1 VATQSGFS
9 PLVRFADFELDLR
22 TGELR
27 RDGTSLKLQPQP
39 AKVLVLLVSRAG
51 EIVTRQDL
59 ARQVWGSETFV
70 DFERGLN
77 FAIRQIRSALEDDA
91 DHPRFLETLPKR
103 GYRFT
108 APVSVPAAPPE
119 EIESPALTPAPVRL
133 PRPRRL
139 VLRYV
144 LACLAAAAIAITLP
158 FVFDWGHIRQRW
170 SSAASSPRIES
181 VAVLPLQ
188 NLSRDPE
195 QEYFSDGMTDELITE
210 LAKFGRLRVIS
221 HTSVERYKGAKRS
234 LPEIARE
241 LGVDA
246 IVEGTVVRAGDRV
259 RITAQLIE
267 ARSDRHLWAESYE
280 RDLRDVLGLQDEVAE
295 RIATAVGINLAAGDQ
310 TRMASTR
317 VVDSAAHEAYLKGNF
332 YWNRSNCEGS
342 KRALEYFQQAVDKDS
357 NFAPAYLGLAQ
368 SYFTLGDWGC
378 WPHHEAFAKSKAQAL
393 RAIELDHN
401 LGAAY
406 TWLGMLAFFYE
417 WEWQNAEKEFRQAI
431 ELDPNYSFAH
441 LSYAVFLVTM
451 GKPEQAFVEMRRAH
465 ELDPTSELTN
475 MVSVHVLYLARQYD
489 QAIEQAKV
497 AIELN
502 PGSWGSYI
510 WLGESYERKG
520 MYEQASAAYLK
531 SKALEGLGPE
541 ELAAFRSAYLKSG
554 IRGHWQQELATVRP
568 NKCSITVIY
577 AHLGDKDRTLKYLS
591 RDFQNHCTD
600 LRMLNVDAIYD
611 SLRKESRFQD
621 VLHRMKFP
629 G

>member
-1 VATQSGFS
+1 L
-9 PLVRFADFELDLR
+9 PL
-22 TGELR
+22 
-27 RDGTSLKLQPQP
+27 P
-39 AKVLVLLVSRAG
+39 SR
-51 EIVTRQDL
+51 L
-59 ARQVWGSETFV
+59 A
-70 DFERGLN
+70 
-77 FAIRQIRSALEDDA
+77 
-91 DHPRFLETLPKR
+91 
-103 GYRFT
+103 
-108 APVSVPAAPPE
+108 
-119 EIESPALTPAPVRL
+119 
-133 PRPRRL
+133 
-139 VLRYV
+139 LRYV

-170 SSAASSPRIES
+170 SSAATSPRIES

-310 TRMASTR
+310 TRMGSTR

-502 PGSWGSYI
+502 PGSWGAYI

-531 SKALEGLGPE
+531 SKAIEGLGPE

-577 AHLGDKDRTLKYLS
+577 AHLGDKDRTLEYLN
-591 RDFQNHCTD
+591 RDFQNHCSD

-611 SLRKESRFQD
+611 SLRKDSRFQD

>member
-1 VATQSGFS
+1 MIPQTNSRAHILFGEY
-9 PLVRFADFELDLR
+9 ELDCE

-27 RDGTSLKLQPQP
+27 RSGTLVKLQPQP
-39 AKVLVLLVSRAG
+39 AKLLNILVNRPG
-51 EIVTRQDL
+51 EVVTRQEL
-59 ARQVWGSETFV
+59 AEQVWGSETYV
-70 DFERGLN
+70 DFEHGLN
-77 FAIRQIRSALEDDA
+77 FAVRQIRSVLEDDA
-91 DHPRFLETLPKR
+91 EHPRFLETVPKR
-103 GYRFT
+103 GYRFI
-108 APVSVPAAPPE
+108 APVSNQPHRTDDKRSPVQPLPPRKSFLRYLLAVLAVTGLATTLIVMNNKRVALYKRAAGMAGSRK
-119 EIESPALTPAPVRL
+119 IESL
-133 PRPRRL
+133 
-139 VLRYV
+139 
-144 LACLAAAAIAITLP
+144 
-158 FVFDWGHIRQRW
+158 
-170 SSAASSPRIES
+170 
-181 VAVLPLQ
+181 AVLPLH
-188 NLSRDPE
+188 NLSADAE
-195 QEYFSDGMTDELITE
+195 QEYFSDGMTDELITD
-210 LAKFGRLRVIS
+210 LAKFRNLRVIS
-221 HTSVERYKGAKRS
+221 HTSVERYKETKRP

-246 IVEGTVVRAGDRV
+246 IVEGTVMRSGDRV

-267 ARSDRHLWAESYE
+267 AGSDRHLWAESYE
-280 RDLRDVLGLQDEVAE
+280 RDLRDVLALQGEVAE
-295 RIATAVGINLAAGDQ
+295 RIATAVGINLTAGDQ
-310 TRMASTR
+310 TLMASTR

-342 KRALEYFQQAVDKDS
+342 KRALEYFQQGVAKDS

-401 LGAAY
+401 LGAAH

-417 WEWQNAEKEFRQAI
+417 WDWQNAEKEFRQAI

-451 GKPEQAFVEMRRAH
+451 GKPEQGFVEMRRAH

-502 PGSWGSYI
+502 PGSWGAYI

-554 IRGHWQQELATVRP
+554 IRGHWQQELATVKP
-568 NKCSITVIY
+568 NQCSITVIY
-577 AHLGDKDRTLKYLS
+577 AHLGDKDRTLEYLN

-611 SLRKESRFQD
+611 ILRKDSRFQD